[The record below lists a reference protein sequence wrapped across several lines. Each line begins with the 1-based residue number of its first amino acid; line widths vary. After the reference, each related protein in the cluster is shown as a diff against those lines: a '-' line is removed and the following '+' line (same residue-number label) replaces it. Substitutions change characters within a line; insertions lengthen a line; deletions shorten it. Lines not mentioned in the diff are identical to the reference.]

1 MPNQAFECAAA
12 LKADQKIA
20 RFTQIPLKRFVKES
34 MIDKNL
40 AIMEEATAK
49 SRFFD
54 FSAKTVTGRE
64 VPLNRAIPSAKRRG
78 CEMSVLIPCII
89 AGGAGTRLWPV
100 SREAMPK
107 PFMRL
112 PDGQSLLQKTF
123 ARAAALP
130 GVERVLT
137 VTNREVFF
145 RTQDEYRQVNPDKL
159 GLDYLLETNGRN
171 TAPAIAAAALHC
183 ASHYGNDSV
192 LLVMPA
198 DHVIEHAEAF
208 ATAVEQARQL
218 AEKGWLATFGL
229 VPSRAET
236 GFGYIERGQAVGD
249 HGYQVNCFV
258 EKPDAAT
265 ALSYLEGGRHLWN
278 AGMFCLQVGT
288 LLAELQAHA
297 PQLLACVTDCL
308 GQSATKQGE
317 KVLQV
322 ELDPASFALAED
334 ISIDY
339 ALMERSA
346 KVAVVPCE
354 LGWSDI
360 GSWEAVRG
368 LRHTDDDGN
377 HCNGETVL
385 HQVTNC
391 YIDSPKRLVG
401 AVGLDNLI
409 VIDTPDALLIADAAR
424 SQEVKVIAQQ
434 LKHQGHEAYR
444 LHRTVTR
451 PWGMYTV
458 LEEGPRF
465 KIKRI
470 MVRPGESLSLQ
481 MHHHRSEHWI
491 IVSGMA
497 CVTNGEEEFLLDTNE
512 STFIKP
518 GRTHRLTNPGVIDLV
533 MIEVQSGEYLG
544 EDDIVRFTDIYG
556 RVPAAA
562 LG

>member
-1 MPNQAFECAAA
+1 
-12 LKADQKIA
+12 
-20 RFTQIPLKRFVKES
+20 
-34 MIDKNL
+34 
-40 AIMEEATAK
+40 
-49 SRFFD
+49 
-54 FSAKTVTGRE
+54 
-64 VPLNRAIPSAKRRG
+64 
-78 CEMSVLIPCII
+78 MSTLIPCII

-123 ARAAALP
+123 SRASSLP

-137 VTNREVFF
+137 VTNRDLFF
-145 RTQDEYRQVNPDKL
+145 RTQDEYRQLNQQRL
-159 GLDYLLETNGRN
+159 ALDFLLEPVGRN
-171 TAPAIAAAALHC
+171 TAPAIAIAALDC
-183 ASHYGNDSV
+183 AREHGEDCL
-192 LLVMPA
+192 LLVLPA
-198 DHVIEHAEAF
+198 DHLVNDLPAF
-208 ATAVEQARQL
+208 ADAVEQAQL
-218 AEKGWLATFGL
+218 LAAQGWLTTFGL
-229 VPSRAET
+229 RPTRAET
-236 GFGYIERGQAVGD
+236 GFGYIEQGQPIDAGGHKVAR
-249 HGYQVNCFV
+249 FV
-258 EKPDAAT
+258 EKPDAAH
-265 ALSYLEGGRHLWN
+265 AERYLESGHHLWN
-278 AGMFCLQVGT
+278 AGMFCLRVGS
-288 LLAELQAHA
+288 LLDELREHA
-297 PQLLACVTDCL
+297 PEVLECASQCLARSPVKM
-308 GQSATKQGE
+308 GSGE
-317 KVLQV
+317 RQV
-322 ELDPASFALAED
+322 ELAADSFGQAPD

-339 ALMERSA
+339 ALMEHSSR
-346 KVAVVPCE
+346 VAVVPCD

-360 GSWEAVRG
+360 GCWEAVRE
-368 LRHTDDDGN
+368 LRPTDAQGN
-377 HCNGETVL
+377 HCNGEAVL
-385 HQVTNC
+385 HDVSNC
-391 YIDSPKRLVG
+391 YIDSPRRLVG

-434 LKHQGHEAYR
+434 LKQQGHDAYR

-451 PWGMYTV
+451 PWGLYTV

-491 IVSGMA
+491 VVSGMA

-518 GRTHRLTNPGVIDLV
+518 GRSHRLTNPGVIDLV

-556 RVPAAA
+556 RVPSAAI
-562 LG
+562 G